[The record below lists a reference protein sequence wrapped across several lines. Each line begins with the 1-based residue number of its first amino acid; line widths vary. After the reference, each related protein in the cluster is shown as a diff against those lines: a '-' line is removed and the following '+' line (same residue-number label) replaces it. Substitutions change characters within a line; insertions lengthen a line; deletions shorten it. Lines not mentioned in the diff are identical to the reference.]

1 MQIIDIQERD
11 NNNYIKNN
19 HALNKTMMNHSCYG

>member
-11 NNNYIKNN
+11 YNNYIKNN
-19 HALNKTMMNHSCYG
+19 RVLNKTMINHSCYG